1 MKETLRTGDR
11 GRAVREL
18 NEGLRALGYEAGA
31 GDRFTQATARGVF
44 ALQQERGLDATGEGD
59 SRTRSLLS
67 LLVCNDPGEAFYGD
81 ADGDGQLTVK
91 DVGIVLKSLLT
102 GRTEPTV
109 ALDADGS
116 GKVDLNDAVYLLKCI
131 TGLAAPKPNDPW
143 IDPEEGVGENAQKAV
158 REALLDVSPLR
169 RQIVEAALPF
179 AFDPHGT
186 EVAAFP
192 KSLYVWGG
200 NLYDADKTLY
210 CPTSAAIELLAA
222 RKPAFFSGGR
232 REMMLSALQNAASL
246 GDSLSGADCSG
257 AIVGLWRKFD
267 LVDGDF
273 DAVANRLLHEPL
285 SYPIDREALLPG
297 DLVGF
302 DGHIGLYA
310 GAGRVIEWAGGAYGC
325 QLTRLAGR
333 CCWSFTE
340 KRLIRMQK
348 DFETFTRP
356 FFLIDG
362 RADNGYTIT
371 LD

>member
-1 MKETLRTGDR
+1 MKETLRAGDR

-18 NEGLRALGYEAGA
+18 NENLRILGYEAGT
-31 GDRFTQATARGVF
+31 GDRFTQSTARGLF
-44 ALQQERGLDATGEGD
+44 ALQTDRGLDPTGKGD

-91 DVGIVLKSLLT
+91 DVSIVLKSLFT
-102 GRTEPTV
+102 GKAAPTV
-109 ALDADGS
+109 ALDADSS
-116 GKVDLNDAVYLLKCI
+116 GKVDLKDALYLIKCL
-131 TGLAAPKPNDPW
+131 TGRADPKPNAPW
-143 IDPEEGVGENAQKAV
+143 IDPEAGVGEDAQKAV
-158 REALLDVSPLR
+158 TAALVDVSPLR
-169 RQIVEAALPF
+169 RQLVEAALPF

-186 EVAAFP
+186 EAAAFP
-192 KSLYVWGG
+192 KSLYVWGA
-200 NLYDADKTLY
+200 NLYDPDKTLH

-222 RKPAFFSGGR
+222 RKPAFFIGGR

-246 GDSLSGADCSG
+246 GDRLSGADCSG

-267 LVDGDF
+267 LVDGRF
-273 DAVANRLLHEPL
+273 DAIANRLLKEPL
-285 SYPIDREALLPG
+285 SRPIRREDLLPG

-310 GAGRVIEWAGGAYGC
+310 GAGRVVEWAGGAYGC
-325 QLTRLAGR
+325 QLTRLTGR

-348 DFETFTRP
+348 DFEVFTRP
-356 FFLIDG
+356 FFFIDG
-362 RADNGYTIT
+362 GAEE
-371 LD
+371 

>member
-1 MKETLRTGDR
+1 MRETLTTGDR

-18 NEGLRALGYEAGA
+18 NEGLRTLGYEAP
-31 GDRFTQATARGVF
+31 
-44 ALQQERGLDATGEGD
+44 TGEGD

-91 DVGIVLKSLLT
+91 DVGIVLQSLFT
-102 GRTEPTV
+102 GKAAPTV

-116 GKVDLNDAVYLLKCI
+116 GKVDVKDALYLIKCL
-131 TGLAAPKPNDPW
+131 TGRAAPKPNAPW
-143 IDPEEGVGENAQKAV
+143 IDPEAGVGEDAQKAV
-158 REALLDVSPLR
+158 AAAINHVSPLR
-169 RQIVEAALPF
+169 RQLVEAALPF

-186 EVAAFP
+186 EAAAFP
-192 KSLYVWGG
+192 KSLYVWGA
-200 NLYDADKTLY
+200 NLYDPDKTLH

-222 RKPAFFSGGR
+222 RKPAFFTGGR

-246 GDSLSGADCSG
+246 GDRLSGADCSG

-267 LVDGDF
+267 LVDGRF
-273 DAVANRLLHEPL
+273 DAIANRLLKEPL
-285 SYPIDREALLPG
+285 SRPIQREELRPG

-310 GAGRVIEWAGGAYGC
+310 GAGRVVEWAGGAYGC
-325 QLTRLAGR
+325 QLTRLVGR

-340 KRLIRMQK
+340 RRLVRMQK
-348 DFETFTRP
+348 DFEVFARP
-356 FFLIDG
+356 FFFIDG
-362 RADNGYTIT
+362 GAEE
-371 LD
+371 